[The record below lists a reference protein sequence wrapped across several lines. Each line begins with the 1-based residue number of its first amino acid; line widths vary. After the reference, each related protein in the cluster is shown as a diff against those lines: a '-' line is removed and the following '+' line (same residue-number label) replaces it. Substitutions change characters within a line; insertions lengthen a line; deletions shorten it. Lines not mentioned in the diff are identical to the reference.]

1 MQPKRKKRSKSTQ
14 KQNQSQKQSV
24 VVNLNSS
31 KYKPRRKSGRGG
43 LPPPSY
49 AHNLAPTFVMQQA
62 TDFNPVIGA
71 VQSLT
76 AKLNEQSRIQQPVTP
91 LSSAVQSTQT
101 SPVQSVEQL
110 AGEAALRR
118 AGRTASNFQSPPSQA
133 DERLYMSLEDRPQP
147 AENIQPQPAEN
158 VKPLPNLS
166 EKLMTKAAQII
177 SLQKAKQVEAGTA
190 LRRAEQLAGKNIAA
204 SGGGGIP
211 EAVGFIKRGRPFAQ
225 AAEAI
230 PINQTYLI
238 AKPAAAAAEEPTAEQ
253 KAKQLP
259 SQTDKKMAQQTQDEF
274 DVEDEQAFQQK
285 ILSGSGQASV
295 SVSSGGGQKILGGG
309 QYPSLGKIA
318 PKSEESKQRDAN
330 LDAQI
335 DADEKRKAEVSKQQA
350 ALYKAIKDKLDKNI
364 ELTADEIVKVQTQT
378 GKEKIGKKRNKKF
391 EKKYG
396 ERPDQ

>member
-76 AKLNEQSRIQQPVTP
+76 AKLNEQVRTQQPVTP

-101 SPVQSVEQL
+101 MPSQSSEQL

-118 AGRTASNFQSPPSQA
+118 AGRTAANFQSPPSQS
-133 DERLYMSLEDRPQP
+133 DERLYMSMEDRPQP
-147 AENIQPQPAEN
+147 AENIQPLPTEN
-158 VKPLPNLS
+158 VQPLPNLS

-177 SLQKAKQVEAGTA
+177 SLQKAKQVTA
-190 LRRAEQLAGKNIAA
+190 ESNLRRAEQLAGNL
-204 SGGGGIP
+204 
-211 EAVGFIKRGRPFAQ
+211 RP
-225 AAEAI
+225 
-230 PINQTYLI
+230 
-238 AKPAAAAAEEPTAEQ
+238 
-253 KAKQLP
+253 LP
-259 SQTDKKMAQQTQDEF
+259 NLSDERLSMSLDKKMAQEIQDDF
-274 DVEDEQAFQQK
+274 DVEDEQVFQQK
-285 ILSGSGQASV
+285 NLSGSGQASV

-309 QYPSLGKIA
+309 QHPSLGKLE

>member
-31 KYKPRRKSGRGG
+31 KYKPRKKSGRGG

-147 AENIQPQPAEN
+147 AENIE
-158 VKPLPNLS
+158 PLPNLS

-177 SLQKAKQVEAGTA
+177 SLQKAKQVAAGTA

-225 AAEAI
+225 ATEAI
-230 PINQTYLI
+230 PVNQTYLI
-238 AKPAAAAAEEPTAEQ
+238 AQPAAAEEPTLESTAEQ
-253 KAKQLP
+253 KAKPLP

-335 DADEKRKAEVSKQQA
+335 EADEKRKAEASKQQA
-350 ALYKAIKDKLDKNI
+350 ALYKSIKDKIDKNI

>member
-14 KQNQSQKQSV
+14 KQSQSQRQSV
-24 VVNLNSS
+24 VVNVGTS
-31 KYKPRRKSGRGG
+31 KTKSKSRKKGGRGG

-49 AHNLAPTFVMQQA
+49 QHNLAPTFVTQQA
-62 TDFNPVIGA
+62 TDYNPVIGA

-76 AKLNEQSRIQQPVTP
+76 AKLNEQVRTQQPVTP

-101 SPVQSVEQL
+101 MPSQSSEQM

-118 AGRTASNFQSPPSQA
+118 AGRTAANFQSPPSQS

-147 AENIQPQPAEN
+147 AENVQ
-158 VKPLPNLS
+158 PLPSLS
-166 EKLMTKAAQII
+166 EKLMTKAAKIV
-177 SLQKAKQVEAGTA
+177 SLQKAKQVAAGTA
-190 LRRAEQLAGKNIAA
+190 LRRAEQLAGNL
-204 SGGGGIP
+204 
-211 EAVGFIKRGRPFAQ
+211 RP
-225 AAEAI
+225 
-230 PINQTYLI
+230 
-238 AKPAAAAAEEPTAEQ
+238 
-253 KAKQLP
+253 LP
-259 SQTDKKMAQQTQDEF
+259 NLSDERLSMSLDKKMAQEIQDDF
-274 DVEDEQAFQQK
+274 DVEDEQVFQQK
-285 ILSGSGQASV
+285 NLSGSGQASV

-309 QYPSLGKIA
+309 QHPSLGKLE